1 MSNVG
6 FRCGERDPRCWSSW
20 FVVVMKLSMLG
31 RRGRWVFRRWSWW
44 RCRCWLESVV
54 HPVVTWRRYVV
65 LPVCAVLAWA
75 HCLSP
80 FWLEFTVRRSSS
92 CCRGGRGAG
101 TLCFPYVP
109 SWRGFVACPRA
120 ARLALVH
127 CSTFVQL
134 LPWWPW
140 RRYAVLP
147 VCAVLAWVRCLST
160 CCPFGFRA
168 LFVQLLPWWP
178 SFYTKMLVFS
188 FWEAG
193 LLLPNYG
200 NSGGI
205 LIGNVSVSCEANT

>member
-20 FVVVMKLSMLG
+20 FVVAVKLSMLG
-31 RRGRWVFRRWSWW
+31 RGGRWVFRRWSWW

-120 ARLALVH
+120 ARLALEH
-127 CSTFVQL
+127 CSSSCCRGG
-134 LPWWPW
+134 
-140 RRYAVLP
+140 RRFTQK
-147 VCAVLAWVRCLST
+147 CSCSRFGRLACYCLIMGI
-160 CCPFGFRA
+160 PGEY
-168 LFVQLLPWWP
+168 W
-178 SFYTKMLVFS
+178 LV
-188 FWEAG
+188 
-193 LLLPNYG
+193 
-200 NSGGI
+200 
-205 LIGNVSVSCEANT
+205 T